1 MPLDVI
7 TALAE
12 LVATPSVNPMGRG
25 LKGPEFFEHRVTEYL
40 EQLFRGAAIRWERQ
54 TVEPL
59 RENIVARVDGD
70 VPPEKGGPLV
80 LFEVHQDTVPVDGMT
95 IDPWHPEVRDGR
107 LYGRGA
113 CDIKG
118 GMAAMLGALVRLAD
132 ERPRGRPTLVLACT
146 VNEEHGYTGALAL
159 PKLWQQSTAGALLPR
174 APDVAVIAEPTN
186 LDVVVAHKGA
196 IRWRLRTHG
205 RAVHSSQPQLGDNA
219 VYRMARVLS
228 ALERYADETCPTIG
242 QHPLCGRVT
251 LSVGTIHGGLSVNT
265 VPDECAIE
273 IDRRLLPGETGEPA
287 RQQVIDYLREAL
299 GPEATKIEHEPQ
311 FLYGPPLSDTNN
323 AALAER
329 LSAAASQVRGSCR
342 RIGVAFG
349 TDAAAIAATGV
360 PSVVFGPGSIAQ
372 AHTADE
378 WVPLDELTAASEILY
393 RFVSQGF

>member
-1 MPLDVI
+1 MPLDVVA
-7 TALAE
+7 TLAD

-25 LKGPEFFEHRVTEYL
+25 LSGPEFFEHRVTDYL
-40 EQLFRGAAIRWERQ
+40 ERLFRSAPIRWQRQ

-59 RENIVARVDGD
+59 RDNILARVDGD
-70 VPPEKGGPLV
+70 VLPEKGGPLV

-95 IDPWHPEVRDGR
+95 IDPWRPEVRDGR
-107 LYGRGA
+107 LFGRGS
-113 CDIKG
+113 CDIKA
-118 GMAAMLGALVRLAD
+118 GMAAMLGALVRLAE

-159 PKLWQQSTAGALLPR
+159 PKVWSGGAPGDLVPR
-174 APDVAVIAEPTN
+174 RPDVAVVAEPTN

-219 VYRMARVLS
+219 VYRMARVLL
-228 ALERYADETCPTIG
+228 ALERYAAEICPTLG
-242 QHPLCGRVT
+242 EHPLCGRVT

-273 IDRRLLPGETGEPA
+273 IDRRLLPGETGQPA
-287 RQQVIDYLREAL
+287 RQLVIDYVREAL
-299 GPEATKIEHEPQ
+299 GPDADKIDHDSH
-311 FLYGPPLSDTNN
+311 FLYGPPLSDANN

-329 LSAAASQVRGSCR
+329 LMAAALQVRGNCR
-342 RIGVAFG
+342 RIGVPFG
-349 TDAAAIAATGV
+349 TDAAAIAAAGV

-378 WVPLDELTAASEILY
+378 WVPLDEVTAASEILFE
-393 RFVSQGF
+393 FVRRYG